1 MYIIMQIHSE
11 RGFYMKMLN
20 VRFSEVQ
27 KLKIDDVAEVVDI
40 DFSKVARAAMRLGM
54 QQILILASAD
64 IDKAKDLIL
73 INDARSK

>member
-1 MYIIMQIHSE
+1 
-11 RGFYMKMLN
+11 MKMLN

>member
-1 MYIIMQIHSE
+1 
-11 RGFYMKMLN
+11 MKMLN

-64 IDKAKDLIL
+64 INKAKDLIL